1 MYVHGVSID
10 KDVELKDSFDNI
22 IREYF
27 CYFTNNK
34 TCESFVQQ
42 LIWETFYFV
51 YCVSIIICQF
61 LKLKIRLAC
70 VVQIKEKTME
80 NLYYFRVVKKLK
92 K

>member
-10 KDVELKDSFDNI
+10 KDVELEDSFDNI
-22 IREYF
+22 IIEYF
-27 CYFTNNK
+27 CYFTKSK

-42 LIWETFYFV
+42 LIWDTFYFV

-61 LKLKIRLAC
+61 FKLKIKLIC
-70 VVQIKEKTME
+70 VVQVKEKTME
-80 NLYYFRVVKKLK
+80 HLYYIRGVKKLK